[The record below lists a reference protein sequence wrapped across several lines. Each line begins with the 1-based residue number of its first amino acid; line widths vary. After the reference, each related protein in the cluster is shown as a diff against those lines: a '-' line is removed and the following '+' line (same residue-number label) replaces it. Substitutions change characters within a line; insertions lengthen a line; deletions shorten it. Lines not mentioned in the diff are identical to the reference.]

1 MGLLAIAFSTL
12 FALAPAAQSA
22 KPSVDPSVHLA
33 PLDQLIE
40 GMLAEG
46 QATGASLAVARNGRL
61 LYARG
66 YGIADPASQAP
77 VETDSI
83 FRIASISKPI
93 TSLAIL
99 QLVDQGKL
107 QLDDRI
113 FEVLDLSKR
122 YPDRKIVDDRWRKI
136 TLEQLL
142 WHAGGFDRGKGFDP
156 MFAHRLISFALKIK
170 NPPSA
175 DQIIEYMLGIPL
187 NFDPGTSYAYSNF
200 GYCLLG
206 RAIEAVS
213 GMPYQDYVQQ
223 KVLAP
228 LGIVGMKQGRTL
240 LEQRWPNEVVY
251 QSGPANKRS
260 VFDSKSDKRVAP
272 AYGSFYL
279 EPMDSHGAWLA
290 SAKDLVR
297 FASALGPQASRNP
310 LSAPS
315 QQSVFAPPAAPI
327 ARDALGKLKAVYYA
341 MGWQVRPQSKG
352 NSMNAWHSGSLPGT
366 STILVRRHDGYVWA
380 VLFNGRDHKSGK
392 NLASV
397 IDAKMHQTVDQIAK
411 WPLGVVF

>member
-1 MGLLAIAFSTL
+1 MGLLAIAFFTL
-12 FALAPAAQSA
+12 LAVAPSAQNS
-22 KPSVDPSVHLA
+22 DPSASPGLDLA

-40 GMLAEG
+40 SMLAEG

-113 FEVLDLSKR
+113 FEVLDLPKR
-122 YPDRKIVDDRWRKI
+122 YPNQKIVDDRWRQI
-136 TLEQLL
+136 TIEQLL

-156 MFAHRLISFALKIK
+156 MFAHRLISFVLKIK
-170 NPPSA
+170 GPPSA
-175 DQIIEYMLGIPL
+175 DQIIEYMLSIPL
-187 NFDPGTSYAYSNF
+187 NFEPGTSYAYSNF

-206 RAIEAVS
+206 RAIEAAS

-228 LGIVGMKQGRTL
+228 LGVVGMKQGHTL
-240 LEQRWPNEVVY
+240 LEQKFPNEVVY
-251 QSGPANKRS
+251 QSGPQSKRS
-260 VFDSKSDKRVAP
+260 VFDPKSDQRVAP
-272 AYGSFYL
+272 AYGSYDL

-297 FASALGPQASRNP
+297 FASALEPQASRNP
-310 LSAPS
+310 LSTPS
-315 QQSVFAPPAAPI
+315 QQLVFASPAAPI

-380 VLFNGRDHKSGK
+380 VLFNGRDHESGK

-397 IDAKMHQTVDQIAK
+397 IDGKMHQAVDLIAK
-411 WPLGVVF
+411 WPQGTPF